1 MFDKYH
7 AELAAQS
14 MPPDPNA
21 KPPETPRNFNGARR
35 LVYDASK
42 EISKPGS
49 YTVSFKRT
57 AGDWLRVDGVAALQ
71 DSKEIA
77 ADQHRCEV
85 NSDAAVPFTLK
96 IEKLEAGKPVTL
108 VMDVCAE
115 ASTNTTGVIEIK
127 AAQ

>member
-7 AELAAQS
+7 AELATKS
-14 MPPDPNA
+14 VPPEPNA
-21 KPPETPRNFNGARR
+21 KPPTAPRNFNGARR

-71 DSKEIA
+71 DGKEIA
-77 ADQHRCEV
+77 ADKHRGEV
-85 NSDAAVPFTLK
+85 NGDAAVPYTLK
-96 IEKLEAGKPVTL
+96 IEKLEAGNPVAL
-108 VMDVCAE
+108 VMDICAE